1 MCNFYGS
8 TLGVT
13 STYHIINTN
22 NIRKDYYFKINFYL
36 KLYRL
41 PYYWLSS
48 GTTISCNLASFWITS
63 CDSTRFLG
71 ERERERQ
78 PQTFSF
84 LALASMVLGLCRYLN
99 WERQLDCS
107 QYLASQGPESQLSH
121 ELPKKLFI
129 IGHCTYSVL
138 TFWPVW

>member
-63 CDSTRFLG
+63 CESTQFWG
-71 ERERERQ
+71 ERERA
-78 PQTFSF
+78 TDVWVWLSIYIYFISF
-84 LALASMVLGLCRYLN
+84 VLANMVLGLCSYLN
-99 WERQLDCS
+99 KTNKF
-107 QYLASQGPESQLSH
+107 
-121 ELPKKLFI
+121 LPQWWSNYMYQFDSD
-129 IGHCTYSVL
+129 T
-138 TFWPVW
+138 TR